1 MLENIS
7 GLLWGTPTVAALAV
21 CGAYIGARTG
31 FVQVRCLGR
40 ALRTS
45 LGRVTRR
52 RSEGGTSPLE
62 AVCTAL
68 AGTVG
73 TGNIAGVAV
82 ALSMGGAGAVLWMW
96 VSALLGMGIKYAEI
110 YLAVKYRERRDGEY
124 VGGPMYYIKNG
135 LGTYFRPLA
144 VMFAVFGALASL
156 GLGNMLQVG
165 SVMTLAGAGA
175 VIPRPVIGL
184 VMAAA
189 VALTCRGGAKGRGR
203 TAALMVPVMAAVYVA
218 GCLGVIGANL
228 ERLPAAVASIFRGAL
243 GGEAVFGGTAGA
255 AVSWGF
261 RRGLFSNEAGLG
273 SSPIAHAS
281 AGEGTAEEAG
291 LLGIFE
297 VFVDTLLLCTLT
309 ALAVLTSGVEIPHG
323 TPCGAELAAGALAS
337 VFGTAAS
344 GVFMAVSMT
353 LFAFSSIVGWSLYG
367 ERCAQFL
374 GGERAARAYR
384 LLFPAV
390 TAAASLVTFPAIIS
404 LSDIA
409 TFFMLLPNIIALC
422 LLAGRVKKP

>member
-31 FVQVRCLGR
+31 FVQVRRLGL

-45 LGRVTRR
+45 LGRVTRG

-165 SVMTLAGAGA
+165 SVMTLAGVGA

-228 ERLPAAVASIFRGAL
+228 ERLPAAVASIFRGAM
-243 GGEAVFGGTAGA
+243 GGEAVFGGNA
-255 AVSWGF
+255 
-261 RRGLFSNEAGLG
+261 
-273 SSPIAHAS
+273 
-281 AGEGTAEEAG
+281 
-291 LLGIFE
+291 
-297 VFVDTLLLCTLT
+297 
-309 ALAVLTSGVEIPHG
+309 
-323 TPCGAELAAGALAS
+323 
-337 VFGTAAS
+337 
-344 GVFMAVSMT
+344 
-353 LFAFSSIVGWSLYG
+353 
-367 ERCAQFL
+367 
-374 GGERAARAYR
+374 
-384 LLFPAV
+384 
-390 TAAASLVTFPAIIS
+390 
-404 LSDIA
+404 
-409 TFFMLLPNIIALC
+409 
-422 LLAGRVKKP
+422 